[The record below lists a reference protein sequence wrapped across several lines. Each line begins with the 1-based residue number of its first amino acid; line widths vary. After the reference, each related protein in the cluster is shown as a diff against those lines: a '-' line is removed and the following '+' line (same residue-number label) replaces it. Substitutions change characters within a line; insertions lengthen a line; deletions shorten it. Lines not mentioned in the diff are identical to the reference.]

1 MKVGSV
7 LIVLGTVTV
16 LSSSPVFATEPVV
29 ASAAVTPQAQ
39 PIPSALQGAWVIDTD
54 ATTENVKKSPKWKAE
69 DEAGL
74 SMMIKMFS
82 SMQMEIGTDSVTM
95 IHSVKK
101 HTQKVTV
108 KSHAGKTT
116 ELTAITTEKG
126 KTQEVTLTLVQ
137 DEKGRLN
144 VRSSRSDDSDYLVWK
159 QRPADWKPASG
170 EEALATLV
178 TQVFTNALNS
188 ALSKDTKNTAVKPAV
203 PSQPPKV
210 SSKPPFEE
218 YPWGGNNFFKINDS
232 MDQAGFVAF
241 CETHPDVEGLR
252 IDDTKNI
259 ASLEGISKLTRL
271 KSLTLHSM
279 TPQAS
284 REMRLDLTPLAGL
297 TALTK
302 LDCHATRVS
311 NTGALKGLK
320 KLKTLSFY
328 MSDVESIECV
338 KELPALEE
346 LNLYGSGHSF
356 PNYEPLA
363 GSKLKKLDVYM
374 NKQAT
379 DENLKVLGTI
389 QSLEKFD
396 AALTS
401 FFSTIEFLRNQPNL
415 RGVDLWNDPI
425 SDISPLAGKKKLEW
439 LRLWDTKVTDLSALS
454 GADSLSYLNLEG
466 TAVKDISPLAGKKKM
481 DELNLKGTKV
491 TDISALSDAESLY
504 SLDLQGTLIKDI
516 TPLLG
521 LKNLRDLKLPLT
533 VPADQVEKLKAAN
546 PSVRIKVEA
555 PRK

>member
-1 MKVGSV
+1 MKLGSV
-7 LIVLGTVTV
+7 LLVLGTVTV
-16 LSSSPVFATEPVV
+16 LSSSTVFATEPVV
-29 ASAAVTPQAQ
+29 ASAVATPQAQ
-39 PIPSALQGAWVIDTD
+39 SIPSALQGAWIIDTD
-54 ATTENVKKSPKWKAE
+54 ATTENAKKSPKWKAE
-69 DEAGL
+69 DEEGL
-74 SMMIKMFS
+74 TMMIKILS
-82 SMQMEIGTDSVTM
+82 SMQMEIGTDSLSM
-95 IHSVKK
+95 IHPIKK
-101 HTQKVTV
+101 NTQKVTV
-108 KSHAGKTT
+108 KSHSGKTT

-170 EEALATLV
+170 EETLATLV
-178 TQVFTNALNS
+178 THVMTNALNN
-188 ALSKDTKNTAVKPAV
+188 ALTKDTKNTAVKPAAK
-203 PSQPPKV
+203 PQPKQV

-218 YPWGGNNFFKINDS
+218 YPWGGKNFFKINDS

-271 KSLTLHSM
+271 KSLTLYSM

-284 REMRLDLTPLAGL
+284 REMCLDLTPLAGL

-302 LDCHATRVS
+302 LDCHATPVS

-320 KLKTLSFY
+320 KLKTLRFY
-328 MSDVESIECV
+328 MSGVESIDCV
-338 KELPALEE
+338 KELPELEE
-346 LNLYGSGHSF
+346 LNLYGFEHSF

-363 GSKLKKLDVYM
+363 GSKLKKLNVYM

-389 QSLEKFD
+389 QSLEEFD

-401 FFSTIEFLRNQPNL
+401 SFSSIEFLRNQPNL
-415 RGVDLWNDPI
+415 REVDLWNDNI
-425 SDISPLAGKKKLEW
+425 SDISPLAGKKKLER
-439 LRLWDTKVTDLSALS
+439 LRLWGTKVTDLSALS
-454 GADSLSYLNLEG
+454 GADSLCGLNLEG
-466 TAVKDISPLAGKKKM
+466 TAVKDISSLAGKKKL
-481 DELNLKGTKV
+481 DRLSLKDTKV
-491 TDISALSDAESLY
+491 TDISALSDAELLY
-504 SLDLQGTLIKDI
+504 DLDLEGTSIKDI

-521 LKNLRDLKLPLT
+521 LKKLRDLKLPLT

-546 PSVRIKVEA
+546 PSVRIKVEE